1 MRDEPRKKTG
11 WRPKPRPAPL
21 ETSDDLQAN
30 PLDRLKK
37 AIFHWLN
44 TRLGLVG
51 AAIILLPLTIWWQW
65 DKIEKLPGVAY
76 LVEKLDDLKSLPQA
90 SGKSF
95 SIMLA
100 KLENDKDGKHRTVIK
115 EALSRYEG
123 IELFVAPR
131 MVSTEGNA
139 NVTEAIRSAHE
150 HARKLLKESHADV
163 MIWGTVL
170 DTSKGD
176 SPLSLHWTTS
186 DKVGA
191 KTTSEG
197 YRPTESNYDLPD
209 LFWSNLGDVL
219 GLLVTAQAATFYP
232 QQGQSVADRLQPFI
246 ERTRVLLAS
255 SKLTPDKLAAIKRPF
270 ADALIIYGEQRGDSN
285 ALIEAVAAFRDALK
299 EYTRDRVPLG
309 WAMTQNNLGGTLLSL
324 GERESGNAHLDEAVT
339 VLREEL
345 KERTRDRVPLDW
357 AGTQNNLGLA
367 LQTLGER
374 EIGTQRLD
382 EAVTAYREALKE
394 YTRERVPLDWAAT
407 QNNLGNAFST
417 LGEREGGTQRLDEAV
432 TAYREAL
439 KEYTRERV
447 PLDWAMTQSNLGTA
461 LQTLGERESGT
472 QHLDEAVAA
481 FRDALKEYTRDRAP
495 LLWATTQDN
504 LGRALTSIGKRK
516 RDATSLEKAI
526 TILRDAL
533 QERARSNV
541 PLKWAETQDNLGTA
555 LLNLGQ
561 ENNDP
566 QRIAAAVE
574 AFHSALQEYTRDRAP
589 IQFEK
594 TTKNLA
600 SAKEALK
607 HMASQK

>member
-299 EYTRDRVPLG
+299 EYTRERLPLD
-309 WAMTQNNLGGTLLSL
+309 WAFTQNNLGIALL
-324 GERESGNAHLDEAVT
+324 
-339 VLREEL
+339 
-345 KERTRDRVPLDW
+345 K
-357 AGTQNNLGLA
+357 
-367 LQTLGER
+367 
-374 EIGTQRLD
+374 
-382 EAVTAYREALKE
+382 
-394 YTRERVPLDWAAT
+394 
-407 QNNLGNAFST
+407 
-417 LGEREGGTQRLDEAV
+417 
-432 TAYREAL
+432 
-439 KEYTRERV
+439 
-447 PLDWAMTQSNLGTA
+447 
-461 LQTLGERESGT
+461 LGERESGT